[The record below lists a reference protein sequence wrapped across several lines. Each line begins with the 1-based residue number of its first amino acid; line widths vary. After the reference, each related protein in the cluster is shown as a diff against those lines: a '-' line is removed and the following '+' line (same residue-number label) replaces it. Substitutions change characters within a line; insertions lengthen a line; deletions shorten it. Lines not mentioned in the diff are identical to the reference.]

1 MISLPQGWL
10 EAVLAACREA
20 GEAICAAR
28 EAGGYAIERKPDGS
42 MVSAADREASRIVGQ
57 QLRALDP
64 ALPVV
69 CEDGAQHTAGAPRF
83 WLVDP
88 LDGTH
93 EFLRGGELFTVN
105 VALIENRTPVFG
117 VVHAPLVSATYWGLR
132 GGGAWRNGVPIEARV
147 LDSTPLVLVSPG
159 ERATLPGRF
168 VAALGRGFATHRIEA
183 LPGALKFCRLAEGAA
198 DLYPRWSPSCGWD
211 SAAGQ
216 AVLEAAG
223 GAVYDRAWRGYGYEE
238 SPGWYNEDFVAVAD
252 PRFDWQALLDA

>member
-1 MISLPQGWL
+1 MSSLPEAWL
-10 EAVLAACREA
+10 EAVLAACGEA
-20 GEAICAAR
+20 GKAICTAR
-28 EAGGYAIERKPDGS
+28 DAGGYAIERKPDGS
-42 MVSAADREASRIVGQ
+42 MVSAVDREASRIVGQ

-69 CEDGAQHTAGAPRF
+69 CEEGAQRSAGAGRF

-88 LDGTH
+88 LDGTR

-105 VALIENRTPVFG
+105 VALVENRIPVFG
-117 VVHAPLVSATYWGLR
+117 VVHAPLLGATYWGIR
-132 GGGAWRNGVPIEARV
+132 GDGAWRNGVPIKARA
-147 LDSTPLVLVSPG
+147 LGGTPLVLVSPG
-159 ERATLPGRF
+159 ERAALPGPF
-168 VAALGRGFATHRIEA
+168 VAALERGFAAHLIEA

-223 GAVYDRAWRGYGYEE
+223 GAVYDRAWRDYAYDE